1 MTMKTRIYI
10 CAIFALVA
18 LLLFGCSTPQA
29 PTEEPVVPDDTEVLP
44 EEAEEP
50 AVSDEPEEQ
59 QVETEEQPVEPQQEA
74 RTQLLIALADEPDIL
89 DGQQM
94 DWETPVNYWIAQSLV
109 SFDMEL
115 KNLVPDLAVSVNIS
129 PDGKIVTWKLPADA
143 VFSNGNPVNAQAV
156 VDSWSRFQEVSPY
169 SEDLPAT
176 AEIKLLDDQTIEV
189 TYENP
194 PAYIWAHF
202 VTPYGA
208 PWDVLAAAE
217 VGDEV
222 FARDPVAS
230 GPFIPTEWVEGSY
243 ILLERN
249 ENYQT
254 NLPFVENK
262 GPAYL
267 EEVMVRFIPE
277 DLTRVSE
284 FESGSVDV
292 LFNVPSS
299 EVARLGENPD
309 YRLYDYPNA
318 GMTYLTINNARPPFD
333 DVRVRGAIAEA
344 MNRADLLIALDGT
357 VEEQYSFLA
366 PAMICFS
373 EEMEQYAKDLHP
385 FNVDSAKAL
394 LAEAGWSDTDGDGIV
409 DKDGQPLTAEIMS
422 PTDDSLV
429 GKINVIVQAQ
439 LQAIGIDATIA
450 TFDSSYIWDITG
462 EGDFDLALQ
471 QFIWNDPDLL
481 IYNVTDEGGNE
492 PQYDNPEVTEQLYA
506 ARNFMNLDERTA
518 AYEEIQKTLI
528 DDVVYVPL
536 FSRKNYIAVQSW
548 VQNLV
553 FQRLLYG
560 QLYLNDTII
569 TE

>member
-1 MTMKTRIYI
+1 MKARIYI
-10 CAIFALVA
+10 FAIFALVA
-18 LLLFGCSTPQA
+18 FLLSACGAPQA
-29 PTEEPVVPDDTEVLP
+29 PTEEPVEPGETEQEQP
-44 EEAEEP
+44 AEEQ
-50 AVSDEPEEQ
+50 VGEEQ
-59 QVETEEQPVEPQQEA
+59 MTA
-74 RTQLLIALADEPDIL
+74 RTQLVVALADEPDIL

-94 DWETPVNYWIAQSLV
+94 HWETMVNYLIAQPLV

-115 KNLVPDLAVSVNIS
+115 KNLVPDFVDSVDIS
-129 PDGKIVTWKLPADA
+129 ADGKTVTWTLPADA
-143 VFSNGNPVNAQAV
+143 VFANGDPVNGQAL
-156 VDSWSRFQEVSPY
+156 VDSWARFQEVSPY
-169 SEDLPAT
+169 SGDLPEQ
-176 AEIKLLDDQTIEV
+176 EITVLDDRTVQV
-189 TYENP
+189 VYENP

-208 PWDVLAAAE
+208 LWNVAAATE
-217 VGDEV
+217 VGDEA
-222 FARDPVAS
+222 FANDPVAT
-230 GPFIPTEWVEGSY
+230 GPFKLKEWVQGSY
-243 ILLERN
+243 LVLERN
-249 ENYQT
+249 ENYKT
-254 NLPFVENK
+254 NLPFVENQ

-277 DLTRVSE
+277 DLTRISE
-284 FESGSVDV
+284 FESGSVDILV
-292 LFNVPSS
+292 NVPSS
-299 EVARLGENPD
+299 EVSRLQENTD
-309 YRLYDYPNA
+309 YTIYDYPNA

-344 MNRADLLIALDGT
+344 MNRLDLITALNGT
-357 VEEQYSFLA
+357 VEEQWSFLA

-385 FNVDSAKAL
+385 FDVESAKAL
-394 LAEAGWSDTDGDGIV
+394 LAEAGWTDTDGDGIA

-429 GKINVIVQAQ
+429 ERINVIVQAQ
-439 LQAIGIDATIA
+439 LQAIGIDASIA
-450 TFDSSYIWDITG
+450 TYDSSYIWDITG

-471 QFIWNDPDLL
+471 QFIWNEPDLL

-492 PQYDNPEVTEQLYA
+492 PQYDNPEVTAQLYA
-506 ARNFMNLDERTA
+506 ARNIMDLDQRTA
-518 AYEEIQKTLI
+518 AYEVIQKTLI

-536 FSRKNYIAVQSW
+536 FSRKNYIAAQPW
-548 VQNLV
+548 VDGLV